1 MLRATNMLRGN
12 KVLGRV
18 GFEEAL
24 DQYLCSFSAHQTSL
38 FPRGRSNSTA
48 QQQVPQNVPCN
59 GRPSMNRLQSKTEL
73 FCRTRS
79 GAPKHRSCG
88 FCLEDGHTVNQCT
101 LMGKCGNQVS
111 HSDKDQFCYGIL
123 DNFAVKQLNHCLHPS
138 RTILSHVIG
147 ATHISIV
154 SLFAASARNAST
166 NVINKRKNREL
177 GVQQVI
183 AHIKLLGEGGSPI
196 SVDL

>member
-1 MLRATNMLRGN
+1 
-12 KVLGRV
+12 
-18 GFEEAL
+18 
-24 DQYLCSFSAHQTSL
+24 
-38 FPRGRSNSTA
+38 
-48 QQQVPQNVPCN
+48 
-59 GRPSMNRLQSKTEL
+59 
-73 FCRTRS
+73 
-79 GAPKHRSCG
+79 
-88 FCLEDGHTVNQCT
+88 
-101 LMGKCGNQVS
+101 MGKCGNQVS